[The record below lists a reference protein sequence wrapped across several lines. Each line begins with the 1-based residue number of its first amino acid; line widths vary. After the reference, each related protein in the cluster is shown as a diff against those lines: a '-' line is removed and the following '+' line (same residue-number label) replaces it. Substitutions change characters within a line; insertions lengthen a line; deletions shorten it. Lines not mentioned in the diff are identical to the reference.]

1 MLTRD
6 LGVCTYENSALV
18 LWSTPD
24 VGQAIGQ
31 GVHHHRDGW
40 ECGPRARVGMVAID
54 LIFDRDRL
62 RRPCRSR

>member
-1 MLTRD
+1 M
-6 LGVCTYENSALV
+6 
-18 LWSTPD
+18 PD

-31 GVHHHRDGW
+31 RVHHHRDGW
-40 ECGPRARVGMVAID
+40 ECGPLARVGMVAID